1 MMIGLLILGIG
12 LLLIGLLLCNCCL
25 FNYLII
31 LENYNVIVL
40 LISLDSLNSGC
51 RMMFICMMSVF
62 VVEASLILMIIGVN
76 IKSGCLRIPL
86 GL

>member
-1 MMIGLLILGIG
+1 MIGLLILGIG

-25 FNYLII
+25 FKYLII
-31 LENYNVIVL
+31 LEKHKVIVL
-40 LISLDSLNSGC
+40 LIRLDRLKSGC

-62 VVEASLILMIIGVN
+62 VVEASLILMIIGVK
-76 IKSGCLRIPL
+76 IKRGCLRIPL

>member
-1 MMIGLLILGIG
+1 MISILILGVG
-12 LLLIGLLLCNCCL
+12 LLLIGLFLCNYSL

-40 LISLDSLNSGC
+40 LISLSILESGC
-51 RMMFICMMSVF
+51 RMMFICMMSMF
-62 VVEASLILMIIGVN
+62 VVEASLMLMTIGVS
-76 IKSGCLRIPL
+76 IKSGCIRIPL